1 MEAKRGYIPDD
12 DRFFSPEALTIMR
25 MASRHV
31 RYLINEGY
39 DLKQASTFVG
49 NHFLLSERQRLAIM
63 RSLAT
68 DEQLVIRK
76 EKEIPLSALSN
87 QEVWIDGFN
96 TIITLEVMLS
106 DSILFSCMDGAIRD
120 LAALHGT
127 YRIIPETSDAIRM
140 LLGEL
145 EEAGVRKATILLNEP
160 ISNSG
165 RLKTRI
171 AEIVEEHT
179 ICVDIQIL
187 KDVDRTLYGKTNV
200 ITSDSVI
207 LNQCTSWVN
216 LTAKCMEI
224 QEKQGLQVW

>member
-1 MEAKRGYIPDD
+1 
-12 DRFFSPEALTIMR
+12 
-25 MASRHV
+25 
-31 RYLINEGY
+31 
-39 DLKQASTFVG
+39 
-49 NHFLLSERQRLAIM
+49 
-63 RSLAT
+63 
-68 DEQLVIRK
+68 
-76 EKEIPLSALSN
+76 
-87 QEVWIDGFN
+87 
-96 TIITLEVMLS
+96 
-106 DSILFSCMDGAIRD
+106 
-120 LAALHGT
+120 
-127 YRIIPETSDAIRM
+127 M